1 MFSSFTS
8 RLQEQVNTIKAVL
21 DTHDRLRSIIFRNAE
36 PPKSP
41 QTAGEHRAE
50 QEVEQAIDAVKRSA
64 PSKPAWQIYDHCAAF
79 TRLYAVYEQFVENLA
94 SEYLRMLPRL
104 YVRYEDLP
112 PTVTTQHRVGVAQ
125 ILQKIGKDGPFKDL
139 EERSIIRDLAHGL
152 LGNPNYTLLR
162 NAFLIDPQNYRSE
175 IVNKLFSYLGFA
187 NSWVWVEKHPSMTAF
202 MQSRRDPN
210 ETAATLLH
218 DFVEYR
224 NEASH
229 TLVDDIVA
237 TEEIKSIADFVVVLS
252 EALSQLV
259 MKNVVQR
266 RNELGEVST
275 IGVVVHKFSDRIVGA
290 RMSAGTVSI
299 GTPLVVMQKQACFK
313 TRIESIKILQKT
325 YDHLEVEEDQEIGL
339 GLTDIANEGARL
351 LRLPPDEQPSPTPI
365 IESLSPDDF
374 PTQPENPTQLSPERP
389 NNLESAD
396 PISPQESS

>member
-1 MFSSFTS
+1 MFSSFTN
-8 RLQEQVNTIKAVL
+8 RLQEQVDTIKAVL
-21 DTHDRLRSIIFRNAE
+21 DTHDSLRNIIFWNAE
-36 PPKSP
+36 PASGPEN
-41 QTAGEHRAE
+41 AGI
-50 QEVEQAIDAVKRSA
+50 QQAIDAVKRRA

-125 ILQKIGKDGPFKDL
+125 ILQKIGKDGPYKDL

-175 IVNKLFSYLGFA
+175 IVNKLFSYLGFG
-187 NSWVWVEKHPSMTAF
+187 NSWVWVEKHPLMVAF

-229 TLVDDIVA
+229 TLVGDIVA

-252 EALSQLV
+252 ETLSQLV
-259 MKNVVQR
+259 MKNAVQR
-266 RNELGEVST
+266 RKELGEVST

-290 RMSAGTVSI
+290 RMSAGAVAI
-299 GTPLVVMQKQACFK
+299 GNPLVVMQKQACFRA
-313 TRIESIKILQKT
+313 TIESIQILQT
-325 YDHLEVEEDQEIGL
+325 PYDHLETQDDQEIGL
-339 GLTDIANEGARL
+339 GLTEIVNEGAEL
-351 LRLPPDEQPSPTPI
+351 LRLPPDEQPSPMPV
-365 IESLSPDDF
+365 IESFSPDDF
-374 PTQPENPTQLSPERP
+374 PTQTENPTQT
-389 NNLESAD
+389 NLESPAD
-396 PISPQESS
+396 PGSADSTSAPEFS